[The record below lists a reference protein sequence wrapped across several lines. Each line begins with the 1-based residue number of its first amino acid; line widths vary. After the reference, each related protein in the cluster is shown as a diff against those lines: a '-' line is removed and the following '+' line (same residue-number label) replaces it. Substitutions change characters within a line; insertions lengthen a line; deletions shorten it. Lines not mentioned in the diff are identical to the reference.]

1 MIHVSEFAN
10 MQASYMGY
18 SRSELT
24 TFGKVWINL
33 EKNAFFGN
41 KAYEDILI
49 EILNGKTVR
58 LDSYVL
64 QRATQYLKKK

>member
-10 MQASYMGY
+10 MQASFVGY

-24 TFGKVWINL
+24 TYGKVWINL
-33 EKNAFFGN
+33 EKNAFYGN

-49 EILNGKTVR
+49 EILNGKQVK
-58 LDSYVL
+58 LDSHVL
-64 QRATQYLKKK
+64 